1 MDKLLEVAD
10 QQASSATTTSIE
22 DFDGNS
28 FQQFMIKNPV
38 WDFHCIS
45 RDEYLRKSKAEKEQ
59 LVLQYYS
66 KMEMGEQL
74 HFLFIAIVF

>member
-1 MDKLLEVAD
+1 MEVVD

-38 WDFHCIS
+38 WNFHCIS

-59 LVLQYYS
+59 FVLQYYS

>member
-1 MDKLLEVAD
+1 
-10 QQASSATTTSIE
+10 
-22 DFDGNS
+22 
-28 FQQFMIKNPV
+28 MIKNPV

-59 LVLQYYS
+59 LVLQYYN

>member
-1 MDKLLEVAD
+1 MEVAD

-59 LVLQYYS
+59 LVLQYYN
-66 KMEMGEQL
+66 KMEMRELL